1 MTMPFTEDTLV
12 QQTTAEYLRDEF
24 GWEMADCFHEIEWAY
39 CGSPLGWEIVPDKKS
54 GRGQKRNLLAT
65 GPVTLRLA

>member
-12 QQTTAEYLRDEF
+12 QQTTAEYLRDEL
-24 GWEMADCFHEIEWAY
+24 GWEVADCSHEIECAY
-39 CGSPLGWEIVPDKKS
+39 GSPLGWERVPDKKS

-65 GPVTLRLA
+65 GPVTLMLA